1 MTRKIG
7 YLFGTIFISALLFIL
22 SPQKAHA
29 DDSLTVQVSPS
40 DQIIADTTTVTV
52 ITVQSKLDSATAILD
67 QTSQIDS
74 EAIIASIQSSVPNA
88 DTATAVE
95 IATTQEPIATAV
107 VDAGI
112 KIQSAQDAIDSAT
125 VALSIANENKNIVDS
140 QTSTVSQSQ
149 IELDNAIENLDSS
162 TAILQSAQD
171 ALSASPLVTQDVTS
185 PGLIATVYHSGNGG
199 SPSINNLP
207 NPVEII
213 TIPQI
218 TYNWGG
224 GVILNSGY
232 SDHVIVK
239 IEGQITLPSDATIVK
254 YAVYSDDGSRLYID
268 GNLVINN
275 WRDQGPTWSPYSQS
289 FSITPGTT
297 QNLTLWYYENGGG
310 AVLTLGYMIN
320 DQYFTSPTSVNFS
333 HVTSSASIQDPALI
347 QAVVNAQQILVN
359 SQNNL
364 SSAQQNLSAAQ
375 SDLMV
380 AQNNFNISL
389 QAANS
394 LADTATVAVQTAVT
408 AMDNAVQVTN
418 DYYAQQAALKAEA
431 DALAAKQA
439 AEAARI
445 SAAKALAD
453 QQEAEAAKAKAEAD
467 ALAAK
472 QAAEAKAAQDAL
484 AAKAK
489 ADQDAANAKAEADKK
504 AAEQAASDKAA
515 ADAKSAADKA
525 AQDAANAKAA
535 QDAANAKAAQDAAN
549 AKAEADKAAADAA
562 RQAELDKAKKD
573 AIGVLPNSP
582 DQLSDTVIKEAPAE
596 VLVPHIQEDKSGV
609 ENGGIEFFGIKS
621 APQVV
626 GEDGKLTPPAPAP
639 GSGLPIPADA
649 ITTKDTFIGQPG
661 GTTFNAPDIAV
672 PVIETPVTGAIAAVP
687 GVQALNHAFV
697 AMANIGNDMSP
708 VTRKKAKKILVLTIA
723 VAAIRR
729 RFS

>member
-275 WRDQGPTWSPYSQS
+275 WRDQGPTWSPYSQP

-380 AQNNFNISL
+380 AQNNFNVSL

-472 QAAEAKAAQDAL
+472 QAAEAKA
-484 AAKAK
+484 K

-515 ADAKSAADKA
+515 ADAKSAAD
-525 AQDAANAKAA
+525 KAA

-649 ITTKDTFIGQPG
+649 ITTKYTFIGQPG